1 MFGCCCY
8 CWLWLQTAVSFFG
21 TATQKGIVSSFFFFL
36 LLFFSCC
43 CLPFLCF
50 LLSPFAFFFF
60 FFFFAFFFPSPPL
73 FFFLVGEMC
82 TIQLTRQKKE
92 PKIQPAQQTSTP
104 RINPTRK
111 VHGLEATAASRLR
124 HRRRGERPL
133 WTGWFWGSH
142 AKQHVLQKRSEPLLS
157 CLERNIRTLFVF
169 CVCVFL

>member
-1 MFGCCCY
+1 MLLLLALASNGCFLF
-8 CWLWLQTAVSFFG
+8 WNRDTKRNRQQFFFFP
-21 TATQKGIVSSFFFFL
+21 SSFFFL
-36 LLFFSCC
+36 LLSSFPLF
-43 CLPFLCF
+43 
-50 LLSPFAFFFF
+50 SPFSFCLFFFLF
-60 FFFFAFFFPSPPL
+60 FFCLFLSLPPP

-142 AKQHVLQKRSEPLLS
+142 AKQHVLQKRSEPLFS